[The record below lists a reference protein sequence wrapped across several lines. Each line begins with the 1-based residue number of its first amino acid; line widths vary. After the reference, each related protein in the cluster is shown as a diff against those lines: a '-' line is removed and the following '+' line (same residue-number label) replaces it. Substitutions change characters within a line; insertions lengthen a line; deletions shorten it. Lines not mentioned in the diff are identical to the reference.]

1 MDQEKTPSFPG
12 ENAQDGFLED
22 DAREYSP
29 GPTALLTQE
38 TPPNSARYVAEIR
51 DADNPIRT
59 TCSDYPDGGLRAWL
73 VVLGCVLFSANTLGW
88 AYVRAEHLHSA
99 LVALT

>member
-1 MDQEKTPSFPG
+1 MVQEKTPPFPG
-12 ENAQDGFLED
+12 ENAQDGFLKD
-22 DAREYSP
+22 DAREHSP
-29 GPTALLTQE
+29 GPTALTQK

-51 DADNPIRT
+51 DADNPIRA

-88 AYVRAEHLHSA
+88 AYVRVEHLPSA
-99 LVALT
+99 SAALT